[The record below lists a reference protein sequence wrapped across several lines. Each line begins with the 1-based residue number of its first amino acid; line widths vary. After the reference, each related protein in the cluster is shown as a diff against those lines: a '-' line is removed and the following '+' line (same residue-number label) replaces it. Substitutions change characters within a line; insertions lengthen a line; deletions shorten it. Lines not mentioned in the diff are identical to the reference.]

1 MPKKEIGPQTV
12 SRVLRGADYFGS
24 ADQKILAESAKFPRN
39 FREVPARYPRGVH
52 TPARGVEPPRRSRL
66 ATDGCR
72 GTPVALRGVHRP
84 PLRGRPRRPV
94 RCRSAGGRRN
104 GRRLAAWG
112 ARRRASPPGP
122 PRVETAHSRIDT
134 CPVGAAWALARP
146 RSGARARQVW
156 SGRGVR
162 VRVGTSLVHLYS
174 VFGWLKRRAS

>member
-24 ADQKILAESAKFPRN
+24 ADQRFSQNLRN
-39 FREVPARYPRGVH
+39 FREISARYPRGTREACVH
-52 TPARGVEPPRRSRL
+52 TPARGVEPPRRSRQ

-72 GTPVALRGVHRP
+72 GTPVASRGVHRP

-122 PRVETAHSRIDT
+122 PRVKTAHSRIDT

-156 SGRGVR
+156 SGRGVG
-162 VRVGTSLVHLYS
+162 VRVGTSLVYLYS
-174 VFGWLKRRAS
+174 